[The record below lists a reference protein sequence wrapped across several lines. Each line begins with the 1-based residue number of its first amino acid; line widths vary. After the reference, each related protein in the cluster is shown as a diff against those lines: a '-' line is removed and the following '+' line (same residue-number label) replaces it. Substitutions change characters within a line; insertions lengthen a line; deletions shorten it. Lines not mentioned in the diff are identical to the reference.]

1 MTNLSTDS
9 SKTPRATHLA
19 AEFQPIYV
27 VWELTL
33 ACDLACRHCGS
44 RAGKARPNEL
54 NREEALS
61 LVGELARA
69 GTREITFIGGEA
81 ALYPAWLEVVAEARR
96 LGIRPTLTTG
106 GRRFG
111 ASAAEAAAQAGMQA
125 VSISVDG
132 LEGVHD
138 RLRAVPG
145 SFQACAQAAQAVRSA
160 GMDLHL
166 NTQFNLLNLPQVAA
180 LAALGLDWRATSW
193 QVQLTGPM
201 GRGADIAELLLQPPQ
216 VLELVKALVE
226 LAKTNQAPRIHA
238 ANNLGYFG
246 RYERYLRPANFG
258 GCVAGKYVLGIESDG
273 SIKGCPSLPSAPY
286 VAGNLRSQSFVELW
300 NNHPRMQFAR
310 ESRVEELWGY
320 CGRCYY
326 RSVCQGGCSW
336 TAHTLMGRRGNN
348 PWCAHRVEML
358 AEEGLEER
366 LVQVESAPGKPFDFG
381 RFEIVLLPLRVAD
394 PTGA

>member
-1 MTNLSTDS
+1 MTGLSTDPAR
-9 SKTPRATHLA
+9 TPRATQLG
-19 AEFQPIYV
+19 AEFKPLYV

-54 NREEALS
+54 TRDEAIA
-61 LVGELARA
+61 LVAQLAAA

-111 ASAAEAAAQAGMQA
+111 PGAAEAAAKAGMEA

-132 LEGVHD
+132 LEAVHD

-145 SFQACAQAAQAVRSA
+145 SFLACQRAAEAVRAA

-166 NTQFNLLNLPQVAA
+166 NTQFNRLNLIEVAA
-180 LAALGLDWRATSW
+180 LGQLGLDLQATSW

-201 GRGADIAELLLQPPQ
+201 GRGADIPELLLQPPQ
-216 VLELVKALVE
+216 VLELVKALVA
-226 LAKTNQAPRIHA
+226 LAKAKLAPRIHA

-246 RYERYLRPANFG
+246 RYEQYLRPAHFG
-258 GCVAGKYVLGIESDG
+258 GCVAGRYVLGIESDG
-273 SIKGCPSLPSAPY
+273 SIKGCPSLPSSPY
-286 VAGNLRSQSFVELW
+286 VAGNVRVQSFAELW
-300 NNHPRMQFAR
+300 NEHPHMRFAR
-310 ESRVEELWGY
+310 ENRVEELWGY

-336 TAHTLMGRRGNN
+336 TAHTLLGRRGNN

-358 AEEGLEER
+358 AEEGWEER
-366 LVQVESAPGKPFDFG
+366 LIQVETAPGDPFDFG
-381 RFEIVLLPLRVAD
+381 RFEVVLQPLRAAD
-394 PTGA
+394 LTGG